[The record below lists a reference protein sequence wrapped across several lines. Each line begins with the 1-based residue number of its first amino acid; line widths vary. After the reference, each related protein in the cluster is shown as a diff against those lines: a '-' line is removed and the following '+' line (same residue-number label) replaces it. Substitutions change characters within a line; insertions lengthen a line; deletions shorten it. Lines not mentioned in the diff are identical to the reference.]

1 MKFFFSIF
9 FFLSFHSN
17 QDFTEIRKTF
27 QNASSSL
34 IAAKKFNS
42 KFFDVTNDNNKTL
55 VAYKGA
61 SIIIISKF
69 ESKIS
74 DKLKG
79 VKQGIKLI
87 EFAIGIES
95 SNIEIRLIRLSIQE
109 NLPKIAK
116 YNKNKSEDKTFLL
129 SHYNEQP
136 NSLKEYVKSFILQS
150 KSFSEQEKQALN

>member
-1 MKFFFSIF
+1 MKSFLCIL

-42 KFFDVTNDNNKTL
+42 KFSDVANDNNKTL

-61 SIIIISKF
+61 SIVIISKF

-109 NLPKIAK
+109 NLPKIAT
-116 YNKNKSEDKTFLL
+116 YNKNKNEDKAFIL

-150 KSFSEQEKQALN
+150 ESFSEQEKQALN